1 MNDLPY
7 KLVVIVKDA
16 EGFSQRCLRYL
27 TMTDLPFERLIVAC
41 RTKAVAEKVVN
52 AMSMTCYRD
61 AEVIVPADS
70 TNHFNGDGNIA
81 FISQEVR
88 ELGVLLESGCD
99 ESVLVTLDG
108 FLQKAFLNLA
118 QSRSKCFSISNA
130 TEALQMKYTVGRQSD
145 KAHYDLCGS
154 ANGEHPQV
162 AAGALQV
169 HRYIRSI

>member
-7 KLVVIVKDA
+7 KVVVIVKNA
-16 EGFSQRCLRYL
+16 EGFAQSCLRYL
-27 TMTDLPFERLIVAC
+27 TMTDLPVERLIVAC
-41 RTKAVAEKVVN
+41 TTKAVAAKVTD
-52 AMSMTCYRD
+52 ALAMTCYRD
-61 AEVIVPADS
+61 AEIIVPADA

-118 QSRSKCFSISNA
+118 QSRSKCFSICNA
-130 TEALQMKYTVGRQSD
+130 TEAVQMKYTVSRQSD

-162 AAGALQV
+162 AAGALLV
-169 HRYIRSI
+169 YRYIRSI